1 MNEEEVNELLTDEE
15 KITFI
20 YAYMRGTLKG
30 LYEGSKDGVSK
41 KEQERLWLKLAK
53 ETQRLY
59 EMLIEKN
66 GLSLDLANQMFPV
79 LTESEKELE
88 EMVSVYG

>member
-15 KITFI
+15 KMTFI

-30 LYEGSKDGVSK
+30 LYEGSRGGMSK
-41 KEQERLWLKLAK
+41 KKQEYHWLKLAK
-53 ETQRLY
+53 ESQRLY

-66 GLSLDLANQMFPV
+66 GLNVNLANQMFPI
-79 LTESEKELE
+79 LTETEKELE
-88 EMVSVYG
+88 EIVGVYG